1 VGDVIDL
8 STAVA
13 EEATLTITDAAGVST
28 QLLAGNR
35 LLTASTAGFM
45 NIDDGASVQF
55 YAVNPDPQ
63 ESALERIAPSALQ
76 DAVTNP
82 ETEPVQSEEVRT
94 AQLIAEI
101 EGPQRVW
108 WWLLLLVMF
117 MLLAETR
124 VANTTYR

>member
-1 VGDVIDL
+1 MMGPRCSSI
-8 STAVA
+8 
-13 EEATLTITDAAGVST
+13 
-28 QLLAGNR
+28 
-35 LLTASTAGFM
+35 
-45 NIDDGASVQF
+45 
-55 YAVNPDPQ
+55 
-63 ESALERIAPSALQ
+63 ERIAPSALQ

-82 ETEPVQSEEVRT
+82 ETEPMQSEEVRT